1 MAEFEIIHKHFAPL
15 AGKGAGGLLDDG
27 AVLDIPGGQQL
38 VVTSDTSNRG
48 DHFVDELPPEDAAK
62 KCLRSN
68 ISDLAAM
75 GADPFAY
82 QLNLALPKEI
92 DEGWLAAFAKGLEA
106 DQKEFGIFL
115 SGGDTTAMS
124 AGALSVSITAF
135 GLVSEGKA
143 VSRGGAHAGDLAV
156 VTGPLGDA
164 FLDRMRIPYPRTAI
178 APLIRQYA
186 KAAVDI
192 SDGLPADLGHI
203 CEVSGLAAQVELA
216 KIPFSKKVHEA
227 MHSGT
232 KTPQDILTWG
242 EDYELALAVAPGD
255 FDSFKTEA
263 GKQGVELSAIGVFEG
278 GTPDVRVMD
287 KNGEALI
294 FEKTGWQ
301 HF

>member
-1 MAEFEIIHKHFAPL
+1 MSEFGIIEKYFAPL
-15 AGKGAGGLLDDG
+15 ANNVLDDDA

-48 DHFVDELPPEDAAK
+48 DHFVDELSPADAAR

-68 ISDLAAM
+68 LSDLAAM
-75 GADPFAY
+75 GADPFTY

-92 DEGWLAAFAKGLEA
+92 DEEWLAGFASGLEA
-106 DQKEFGIFL
+106 DQKEFGILL

-124 AGALSVSITAF
+124 AGALSVSITAL
-135 GLVSEGKA
+135 GLVPPGEA
-143 VSRGGAHAGDLAV
+143 VPRGGARAGDLVV

-164 FLDRMRIPYPRTAI
+164 CLDRLRIPYPRTAI
-178 APLIRQYA
+178 APHIRAYA

-203 CEVSGLAAQVELA
+203 CEVSGLAAQIELA
-216 KIPFSKKVHEA
+216 KIPFSETVQDA
-227 MHSGT
+227 LSSGKT
-232 KTPQDILTWG
+232 TPQDILTWG

-255 FDSFKTEA
+255 FDSFKAEV
-263 GKQGVELSAIGVFEG
+263 GQQGVEPIAIGVFTE
-278 GTPDVRVMD
+278 GTPEVQVLDE
-287 KNGEALI
+287 NGVALP
-294 FEKTGWQ
+294 FNKTGWQ